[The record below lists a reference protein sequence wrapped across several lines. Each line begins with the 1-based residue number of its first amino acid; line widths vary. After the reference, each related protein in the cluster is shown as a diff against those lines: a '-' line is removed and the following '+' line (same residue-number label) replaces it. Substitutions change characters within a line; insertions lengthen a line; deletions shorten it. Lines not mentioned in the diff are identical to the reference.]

1 MPPRVHAPL
10 ARRKAESEV
19 NMDITDALAPNSD
32 QLDAI
37 ELVTPRT
44 FTIAAGGRL
53 AMREGKTVAEI
64 ALEGFPRVWRP
75 SKGMLD
81 VLARCWG
88 ADAKQWVG
96 RSVTLY
102 NDPDVMFGK
111 DRVGGVRISHLSHID
126 GAQSVP
132 IRASGRGR
140 SPKLWKI
147 EPLADAPAP
156 VAASDKITAAITA
169 INAATDTTK
178 LDAIEKHAA
187 SLGIDQTPEIQ
198 SALIT
203 KRSELEGLI

>member
-1 MPPRVHAPL
+1 
-10 ARRKAESEV
+10 
-19 NMDITDALAPNSD
+19 MDITDALAPNSD

-53 AMREGKTVAEI
+53 ALRDGKTVAEI

-96 RSVTLY
+96 RKVTLY

-111 DRVGGVRISHLSHID
+111 DRVGGVRVSHLSNID
-126 GAQSVP
+126 GEQSVP

-140 SPKLWKI
+140 APKPWKVL
-147 EPLADAPAP
+147 PLTVDAPAVDP
-156 VAASDKITAAITA
+156 AKITAALTA
-169 INAATDTTK
+169 INDATDTTK
-178 LDAIEKHAA
+178 LDGIETYAHTLGIHADVAAAIE
-187 SLGIDQTPEIQ
+187 Q
-198 SALIT
+198 
-203 KRSELEGLI
+203 KRAQLHESSRP

>member
-1 MPPRVHAPL
+1 
-10 ARRKAESEV
+10 
-19 NMDITDALAPNSD
+19 MDITDALAPNSD

-44 FTIAAGGRL
+44 FTIAAGSRL
-53 AMREGKTVAEI
+53 AMRDGKTVAEI
-64 ALEGFPRVWRP
+64 AFEGFPRVWRP

-111 DRVGGVRISHLSHID
+111 DRVGGVRVSHLSHID
-126 GAQSVP
+126 GVQTVN

-140 SPKLWKI
+140 SPKPWKVQ
-147 EPLADAPAP
+147 PLPDAAP
-156 VAASDKITAAITA
+156 VAPQQPSITPF
-169 INAATDTTK
+169 
-178 LDAIEKHAA
+178 LDAIDTAA
-187 SLGIDQTPEIQ
+187 TMDALKAAWIAIDTAGLGKNPELY
-198 SALIT
+198 AA
-203 KRSELEGLI
+203 KEAKKKELE

>member
-1 MPPRVHAPL
+1 
-10 ARRKAESEV
+10 
-19 NMDITDALAPNSD
+19 MDITDALAPNSD

-44 FTIAAGGRL
+44 FTIAPGGRL
-53 AMREGKTVAEI
+53 AMRERKTVAEI

-88 ADAKQWVG
+88 SDAKQWVG

-111 DRVGGVRISHLSHID
+111 DRVGGVRISHMSHID
-126 GAQSVP
+126 GVQSVP
-132 IRASGRGR
+132 IRAAGRGR
-140 SPKLWKI
+140 APKLWKV
-147 EPLADAPAP
+147 EPLEDVP
-156 VAASDKITAAITA
+156 VAPQQASSSDDITRALNAIDT
-169 INAATDTTK
+169 ATDASK

-203 KRSELEGLI
+203 KRGELEGLL

>member
-1 MPPRVHAPL
+1 
-10 ARRKAESEV
+10 
-19 NMDITDALAPNSD
+19 MDITDALAPNSD

-53 AMREGKTVAEI
+53 AVRDGKTVAEI

-81 VLARCWG
+81 VLAKCWG

-96 RSVTLY
+96 RRVTLY

-111 DRVGGVRISHLSHID
+111 DKVGGVRVSHLSHID
-126 GAQSVP
+126 GAQTVP

-140 SPKLWKI
+140 SPKPWKV
-147 EPLADAPAP
+147 EPLPDVDPAK
-156 VAASDKITAAITA
+156 VTAAITA
-169 INAATDTTK
+169 IGNTTD
-178 LDAIEKHAA
+178 LAGLEAIITHART
-187 SLGIDQTPEIQ
+187 LGIHGHIEDAANTRRKELGEQ
-198 SALIT
+198 S
-203 KRSELEGLI
+203 

>member
-1 MPPRVHAPL
+1 
-10 ARRKAESEV
+10 
-19 NMDITDALAPNSD
+19 MDITDALAPNSD

-44 FTIAAGGRL
+44 FIIAAGGRL

-88 ADAKQWVG
+88 ADAKEWVG

-111 DRVGGVRISHLSHID
+111 DRVGGVRISHLSHIN
-126 GAQSVP
+126 GVQSVP

-140 SPKLWKI
+140 SPKLWKV
-147 EPLADAPAP
+147 EPLADAPGPTVAP
-156 VAASDKITAAITA
+156 EKASMDVTDHLDAIN
-169 INAATDTTK
+169 NAAT
-178 LDAIEKHAA
+178 IEELQHAWGLA
-187 SLGIDQTPEIQ
+187 QKAKVSTDPELISAKDQMKVRL
-198 SALIT
+198 S
-203 KRSELEGLI
+203 

>member
-1 MPPRVHAPL
+1 
-10 ARRKAESEV
+10 
-19 NMDITDALAPNSD
+19 MDITDALAPNSD

-53 AMREGKTVAEI
+53 AVRDGKTVAEI

-88 ADAKQWVG
+88 SDAKQWVG
-96 RSVTLY
+96 RRVTLY

-111 DRVGGVRISHLSHID
+111 DRVGGIRVSHLSHID
-126 GAQSVP
+126 GPQTVN

-140 SPKLWKI
+140 SPKPWKV
-147 EPLADAPAP
+147 EPLTDAPVDPAK
-156 VAASDKITAAITA
+156 VDAAHAAINQATTTQKLDE
-169 INAATDTTK
+169 IAAHATRIGIHADVR
-178 LDAIEKHAA
+178 DAIEARRNELGDA
-187 SLGIDQTPEIQ
+187 S
-198 SALIT
+198 
-203 KRSELEGLI
+203 